1 MIGKFI
7 SVYMHLIHGC
17 TWLLPTFWTKVKY
30 VAVAKL
36 GSLAIRRGINPVIH
50 YAKLPSNC
58 RVASG
63 QLKQTSILCVVAVTS
78 EEKKGVW
85 HAVLCEKCFAC
96 HCVISSIQFLTK
108 IYHFHGSNKNTGCTA
123 SKLSLLDWFF
133 L

>member
-1 MIGKFI
+1 M
-7 SVYMHLIHGC
+7 
-17 TWLLPTFWTKVKY
+17 
-30 VAVAKL
+30 AVAKL

-123 SKLSLLDWFF
+123 SKLSLLD
-133 L
+133 